1 MGLEFVVVS
10 SSGVVWASVAG
21 SVGASVVDLVW
32 GVPSVDGGWVMRGFV
47 GWANGV
53 SGVVSSSSVLLV
65 LGFVVSE
72 GPLPAECFV
81 SRLILP
87 VLMIVVVSY
96 SSVRGVLMD
105 ADPSSEPSPLD
116 PPF

>member
-1 MGLEFVVVS
+1 MVVS
-10 SSGVVWASVAG
+10 SSGVVWASLAG

-53 SGVVSSSSVLLV
+53 SGVVSSSSALLV
-65 LGFVVSE
+65 LGFVASE
-72 GPLPAECFV
+72 APLPPECFGPI
-81 SRLILP
+81 LILP
-87 VLMIVVVSY
+87 ILMIVVVSY

-105 ADPSSEPSPLD
+105 VDPSSEPSPLD